1 MSIFSFLIF
10 FLFKQK
16 TAYEMRISD
25 WSSDVCSSDLPFHGA
40 MTEFLR
46 IARNPLLQHVGGER
60 GDRHTR
66 AWQDTEDR
74 ANTGPAQD
82 GAAGIP
88 HLPAV
93 GHQAFDAD
101 GLDRSEERRVGKECV
116 STCRSRWSPDH

>member
-1 MSIFSFLIF
+1 
-10 FLFKQK
+10 
-16 TAYEMRISD
+16 MRISD
-25 WSSDVCSSDLPFHGA
+25 WSSDVCSSDL

-66 AWQDTEDR
+66 PWQDTEDR

-88 HLPAV
+88 HLLAV

-101 GLDRSEERRVGKECV
+101 GLDVLCLALAQLRDDFGDGNPSHGNNHEIHAISHVGYADSK
-116 STCRSRWSPDH
+116 T